1 MSPFYV
7 LRGAD
12 KALLYFR
19 VLFPHGLLTMSF
31 RAGLEWHLGNFD
43 RAISS
48 LEALISFLE
57 EAPKHRM
64 GSKSYRL
71 VIANYYSMVARA
83 YLQRGHVDDAMLVI
97 IRASNSLGIQRL
109 RGLSELDAK
118 TAHIVRA
125 GISAGRLLDHGNLAT
140 MMVRSTQDKNKVPR
154 SRKSMKNRRN
164 NKKNIRGA
172 SKNKELKSKEKSKDH
187 YCLEEDPNVL
197 NFPQQPQG

>member
-31 RAGLEWHLGNFD
+31 RAGIEWQLGNLD
-43 RAISS
+43 RSISS
-48 LEALISFLE
+48 LESLIGFLE

-71 VIANYYSMVARA
+71 VIANYYSMMARA

-97 IRASNSLGIQRL
+97 IRANNSLGIQRL
-109 RGLSELDAK
+109 RRLSELDAK

-140 MMVRSTQDKNKVPR
+140 MMVRSSQDKNKVPR
-154 SRKSMKNRRN
+154 SRKSFRNRKN
-164 NKKNIRGA
+164 NKKTIKGA
-172 SKNKELKSKEKSKDH
+172 SKNKNPSKKEKTKEKYRIED
-187 YCLEEDPNVL
+187 DPNVL
-197 NFPQQPQG
+197 SFPNHPQA